1 MQILVLFEPRDQP
14 LARLAAHDL
23 AQRLVNRVL
32 DATRP
37 QYLSGFREHILID
50 IQCCPAHTINIAWC
64 CNIRHTDPFLD
75 SDDDILSPFSDV
87 HDDLRQSIRRFI
99 ERELAPYAQQWE
111 DERWFPD
118 EVFPKLAAQGLLGL
132 KYPEQYGGQGGDYLH
147 EAVLCEELARVGSGG
162 TAAGIGAHT
171 NIATPPIWKF
181 GTEEQKQRYL
191 VPAIRGE
198 RIGALGITEPGAGS
212 DVAALSTRAER
223 VDGGWVVNGE
233 KTYITNGVRAHF
245 IVTAVKTTQDG
256 GHHGISFLIVDRGE
270 GVSSS
275 KLDKL
280 GWHASD
286 TATIS
291 FQDVFVPEHNLLG
304 ELNEGFKLIMANF
317 QWERLA
323 MALGA
328 VGAMAL
334 AWERTAQFARERQAF
349 GRPLSGHQA
358 IRHKLA
364 DLATSVYTCRCT
376 TYDALRRFVAGQD
389 ALKEVTMAKL
399 LTQRACFELMD
410 ACLQIHGGA
419 GYMREYFI
427 ERAARDARLGPIGGG
442 SDEIMREILGRMLD
456 APPAS

>member
-1 MQILVLFEPRDQP
+1 MTPSTPPFTDEHEELRAS
-14 LARLAAHDL
+14 AR
-23 AQRLVNRVL
+23 
-32 DATRP
+32 
-37 QYLSGFREHILID
+37 G
-50 IQCCPAHTINIAWC
+50 
-64 CNIRHTDPFLD
+64 
-75 SDDDILSPFSDV
+75 
-87 HDDLRQSIRRFI
+87 FI
-99 ERELAPYAQQWE
+99 ERELAPHAQQWE

-132 KYPEQYGGQGGDYLH
+132 KYPEEYGGQGGDYLH
-147 EAVLCEELARVGSGG
+147 EAVLVEELARTGSGG
-162 TAAGIGAHT
+162 TAAGIGAHI

-198 RIGALGITEPGAGS
+198 KIGALGITEPGAGS
-212 DVAALSTRAER
+212 DVAAISTRAER

-245 IVTAVKTTQDG
+245 IVTAVKTRNESPPTR
-256 GHHGISFLIVDRGE
+256 HHDISFLIVERGE

-275 KLDKL
+275 KLEKL

-291 FQDVFVPEHNLLG
+291 FQDVFVPEENLLG

-328 VGAMAL
+328 VGAMGL
-334 AWERTAQFARERQAF
+334 AWERTAEFARQRNAF
-349 GRPLSGHQA
+349 GRPLTGHQV

-364 DLATSVYTCRCT
+364 DLATSVYTCRCV
-376 TYDALRRFVAGQD
+376 TYDALRRFVAGEEP
-389 ALKEVTMAKL
+389 LKEVTMAKL
-399 LTQRACFELMD
+399 LTQRASFELMD

-427 ERAARDARLGPIGGG
+427 ERAARDSRLGPIGGG
-442 SDEIMREILGRMLD
+442 SDEIMREILGRVLD
-456 APPAS
+456 L

>member
-1 MQILVLFEPRDQP
+1 M
-14 LARLAAHDL
+14 
-23 AQRLVNRVL
+23 
-32 DATRP
+32 
-37 QYLSGFREHILID
+37 
-50 IQCCPAHTINIAWC
+50 TIS
-64 CNIRHTDPFLD
+64 TP
-75 SDDDILSPFSDV
+75 PFSDE
-87 HDDLRQSIRRFI
+87 HEQLRQSIRGFI
-99 ERELAPYAQQWE
+99 ERELAPHAQQWE
-111 DERWFPD
+111 EDRWFPD
-118 EVFPKLAAQGLLGL
+118 DVFPKLAAQGLLGL
-132 KYPEQYGGQGGDYLH
+132 KYPERYGGQGGDYLH
-147 EAVLCEELARVGSGG
+147 EAVLCEELARTGSGG
-162 TAAGIGAHT
+162 TAAGIGAHV

-212 DVAALSTRAER
+212 DVAAITTRAER

-233 KTYITNGVRAHF
+233 KTYITTGVRAHF
-245 IVTAVKTTQDG
+245 IVTAVKTKQTTPPAR
-256 GHHGISFLIVDRGE
+256 HHDISFLIVERGD
-270 GVSSS
+270 GVSSA

-286 TATIS
+286 TATVA
-291 FQDVFVPEHNLLG
+291 FQDVFVAQENLLG
-304 ELNEGFKLIMANF
+304 ELHEGFKLIMANF

-334 AWERTAQFARERQAF
+334 AWERTAAFARERRSF
-349 GRPLSGHQA
+349 GRPLSEHQA

-364 DLATSVYTCRCT
+364 DLATSVYTCRCV
-376 TYDALRRFVAGQD
+376 TYDALRRFVAGEEP
-389 ALKEVTMAKL
+389 LKEVTMAKL

-442 SDEIMREILGRMLD
+442 SDEIMREILGRILE
-456 APPAS
+456 APPAR